1 MVKKT
6 ILFFL
11 RKAKNPFK
19 ALRIAIKRRLGM
31 LGDPVIL
38 PYNAYGTENKVMITG
53 AVIEDKGLAKPEP
66 GQNMWKN
73 ILTMVKRYSGDE
85 IAGVRVMIEYC
96 GQSVIVK
103 TNERGLFHTILPRR
117 PSADGK
123 ISDNVSFTLIDRLD
137 EEVEPVRAGCKA
149 FIVDSKPDYIVVS
162 DIDDTVLVSHS
173 TKTLKKLRVMLS
185 KNALT
190 RSPFEGVAAF
200 YRALNKPEKGVERPI
215 FYVSASEWNLYDLL
229 VDFFEDK
236 MMPAGP
242 LLLSDVRLSLF
253 SIFRSGKKYDDKV
266 ARIKSLFEH
275 YYLHSFI
282 LIGDSG
288 QEDPDIYLKM
298 AEMYPRRVEAIY
310 IRYIGKKRHN
320 RKLERQV
327 EESRELGTEMI
338 IVKTTTGA
346 ARHAAG
352 RGFID
357 ASQVK
362 NVLDEKNL
370 EESIEGDV
378 ENTAQSSDE
387 PTR

>member
-11 RKAKNPFK
+11 RKAINPFK
-19 ALRIAIKRRLGM
+19 AVRIAVKKRLGM

-53 AVIEDKGLAKPEP
+53 AVIEDKGLARPEP

-85 IAGVRVMIEYC
+85 IAGVRVEINYC
-96 GQSVIVK
+96 GQDIIVR
-103 TNERGLFHTILPRR
+103 TNERGLFHTILPRK
-117 PSADGK
+117 PLPDGT
-123 ISDNVSFTLIDRLD
+123 ISDTVSFTLIDRLD
-137 EEVEPVRAGCKA
+137 EGVEPVRAESTA
-149 FIVDSKPDYIVVS
+149 FIVSSEPDYIVVS

-173 TKTLKKLRVMLS
+173 TKTLKKLRVMMS

-200 YRALNKPEKGVERPI
+200 YRALNKPEEGEKRPV

-229 VDFFEDK
+229 VDFFKDK

-253 SIFRSGKKYDDKV
+253 SIFRSGKKFNDKV
-266 ARIKSLFEH
+266 ERIKDLFEH
-275 YYLHSFI
+275 YYLHNFI

-298 AEMYPRRVEAIY
+298 TEMYPGRVKVIY

-320 RKLERQV
+320 RKLERQA
-327 EESRELGTEMI
+327 EEARELGTEMI
-338 IVKTTTGA
+338 VVKTSTEA

-352 RGFID
+352 KGLID
-357 ASQVK
+357 ASQIEDVM
-362 NVLDEKNL
+362 DEKNL
-370 EESIEGDV
+370 EESIE
-378 ENTAQSSDE
+378 EDE
-387 PTR
+387 EKTV

>member
-1 MVKKT
+1 
-6 ILFFL
+6 
-11 RKAKNPFK
+11 
-19 ALRIAIKRRLGM
+19 M

-38 PYNAYGTENKVMITG
+38 PYNAYGTEDKVMITG
-53 AVIEDKGLAKPEP
+53 AVIEDKGLARPEP

-85 IAGVRVMIEYC
+85 IAGVRLVINYC
-96 GQSVIVK
+96 GQNVTVK

-117 PSADGK
+117 PSPDGK
-123 ISDNVSFTLIDRLD
+123 ISDKVSFTLIDRL
-137 EEVEPVRAGCKA
+137 EEGKEAATAVCTA
-149 FIVDSKPDYIVVS
+149 FIVSPKPDYIVVS

-173 TKTLKKLRVMLS
+173 TKTLKKLRVMMS

-200 YRALNKPEKGVERPI
+200 YRALNKPEKGEKRPI

-236 MMPAGP
+236 MMPSGP
-242 LLLSDVRLSLF
+242 LLLTDMRLSLF
-253 SIFRSGKKYDDKV
+253 NIFRSGKKYNDKV
-266 ARIKSLFEH
+266 ERIKNLFEH
-275 YYLHSFI
+275 YYLHNFI

-288 QEDPDIYLKM
+288 QKDPDIYLKM
-298 AEMYPRRVEAIY
+298 AEMYPKRVEAIY
-310 IRYIGKKRHN
+310 IRDIGKKSHS

-327 EESRELGTEMI
+327 EEARELGTEMI
-338 IVKTTTGA
+338 IADTSTGA
-346 ARHAAG
+346 ARHAAE

-357 ASQVK
+357 ASRIKDVM
-362 NVLDEKNL
+362 DEKSL

-378 ENTAQSSDE
+378 EKTG
-387 PTR
+387 

>member
-11 RKAKNPFK
+11 RKAINPFK
-19 ALRIAIKRRLGM
+19 AVRIAVKKRLGM

-53 AVIEDKGLAKPEP
+53 AVIEDKGLARPEP

-85 IAGVRVMIEYC
+85 IAGVRVEINYC
-96 GQSVIVK
+96 GQDIIVR
-103 TNERGLFHTILPRR
+103 TNERGLFHTILPRK
-117 PSADGK
+117 PLPDGT
-123 ISDNVSFTLIDRLD
+123 ISDTVSFTLIDRLD
-137 EEVEPVRAGCKA
+137 EKVEPVRVESTA
-149 FIVDSKPDYIVVS
+149 FIVSSEPDYIVVS

-173 TKTLKKLRVMLS
+173 TKTLKKLRVMMS

-200 YRALNKPEKGVERPI
+200 YRALNKPEEGEKRPV

-229 VDFFEDK
+229 VDFFKDK

-253 SIFRSGKKYDDKV
+253 SIFRSGKKFNDKV
-266 ARIKSLFEH
+266 ERIKDLFEH
-275 YYLHSFI
+275 YYLHNFI

-298 AEMYPRRVEAIY
+298 TEMYPGRVKVIY

-320 RKLERQV
+320 RKLERQA
-327 EESRELGTEMI
+327 EEARELGTEMI
-338 IVKTTTGA
+338 VVKTSTEA

-352 RGFID
+352 KGLID
-357 ASQVK
+357 ASQIEDVM
-362 NVLDEKNL
+362 DEKNL
-370 EESIEGDV
+370 EESIE
-378 ENTAQSSDE
+378 EDE
-387 PTR
+387 EKTV